1 MERPVYYIKG
11 IVKAREEV
19 PGDFTGPLDL
29 ILHLLRRNRLEIR
42 DIPLSDILDQ
52 YLAWVA
58 ARRTLDLTVAGE
70 FITMASHLML
80 LKTRMLL
87 SEKDPEAKTEM
98 EELMASLEQQQYRE
112 ACLRVQSVLPAL
124 QDGYLSGRERFPK
137 KPEARYARRVYHYS
151 YTPGDLQQTMES
163 WHRRRENAA
172 PPDKTWVPPGIPKK
186 PYEVER
192 KTEQLLGQLEERG
205 VLSLDALLSRSRSLS
220 EATAVFLAVLEL
232 CRRGKIQLSGPEE
245 TVVLSLSPEGTWQE
259 DAYGTT
265 RD

>member
-1 MERPVYYIKG
+1 
-11 IVKAREEV
+11 
-19 PGDFTGPLDL
+19 
-29 ILHLLRRNRLEIR
+29 
-42 DIPLSDILDQ
+42 
-52 YLAWVA
+52 
-58 ARRTLDLTVAGE
+58 
-70 FITMASHLML
+70 MASHLML

-112 ACLRVQSVLPAL
+112 DCLRVQEVLPTL

-151 YTPGDLQQTMES
+151 YTPMDLQQTITA
-163 WHRRRENAA
+163 WCRRREKAA
-172 PPDKTWVPPGIPKK
+172 PPDKTWFRPVIPKE

-192 KTEQLLGQLEERG
+192 KTAQLLGQLEQSG
-205 VLSLDALLSRSRSLS
+205 SLSLDELLSRSRNLS

-245 TVVLSLSPEGTWQE
+245 TVVLSLSSKGAQQE